1 MDRVLWQ
8 ILKIMKTLKHIIA
21 FASLLAVL
29 STSAYAQTSL
39 ASLSGGNVD
48 VQAQNGKVVVLAVGA
63 SWLPLSGKQAEVTN
77 ALKNKY
83 KSGVTIY
90 FVATDSN
97 NPKSKN
103 HATDDELRQWAAKNN
118 LSVTILRDPDGASV
132 MKKFRVDQLPAFVV
146 LDKNGNL
153 SGDPVGGIDP
163 KADGTAPIARKVD
176 PLL

>member
-1 MDRVLWQ
+1 
-8 ILKIMKTLKHIIA
+8 MKTLKHFIA
-21 FASLLAVL
+21 FASLLIAF
-29 STSAYAQTSL
+29 SIGANAQTSL
-39 ASLSGGNVD
+39 SSLGGGNVD
-48 VQAQNGKVVVLAVGA
+48 VQAQNGKVVILAVGA

-77 ALKNKY
+77 ALKSKY
-83 KSGVTIY
+83 KSNVVIY

-103 HATDDELRQWAAKNN
+103 FATDDQLRQWATKNN
-118 LSVTILRDPDGASV
+118 LSVTVLRDPDGASV
-132 MKKFRVDQLPAFVV
+132 MKKFNVDQLPAFVV

-163 KADGTAPIARKVD
+163 KADGTGPIVRIVD